1 MIASLSCV
9 FAASSFVSND
19 PKYFHLRSIQILAW
33 NLPLCNVSTPIKP
46 VLVVR
51 FRLTGFGLDGLEE
64 DEDAIAGMDG
74 IGDTGYRSELNSE
87 EDDDDIPDID
97 GGDRDEKGE
106 GGIQNALKMMYCY
119 RKHSEGKRKL
129 ID

>member
-51 FRLTGFGLDGLEE
+51 FRLTGLGLDGLEEE

-74 IGDTGYRSELNSE
+74 IGDTGYKSELNSE
-87 EDDDDIPDID
+87 DDDDDIPDID

-106 GGIQNALKMMYCY
+106 GESKM
-119 RKHSEGKRKL
+119 L
-129 ID
+129 

>member
-1 MIASLSCV
+1 MIASLSCI

-51 FRLTGFGLDGLEE
+51 FRLAGLGLDGLEGEEEE
-64 DEDAIAGMDG
+64 DEDAIVGMDG

-87 EDDDDIPDID
+87 DDDDDMPDI
-97 GGDRDEKGE
+97 GDRDGKGE
-106 GGIQNALKMMYCY
+106 GV
-119 RKHSEGKRKL
+119 SKL
-129 ID
+129 LRR

>member
-1 MIASLSCV
+1 MIASLSCI

-51 FRLTGFGLDGLEE
+51 FRLTGLGLDGLEEE

-87 EDDDDIPDID
+87 EDDDDMPDI
-97 GGDRDEKGE
+97 GDRDGKGE
-106 GGIQNALKMMYCY
+106 GV
-119 RKHSEGKRKL
+119 SKL
-129 ID
+129 LRR